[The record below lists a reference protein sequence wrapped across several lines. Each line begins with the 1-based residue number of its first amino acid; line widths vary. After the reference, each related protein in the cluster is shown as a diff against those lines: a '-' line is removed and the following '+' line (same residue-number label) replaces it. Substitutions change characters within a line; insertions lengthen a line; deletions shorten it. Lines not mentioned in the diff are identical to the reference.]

1 MVDQSLPSRSLLHQP
16 PLTRSSFDRYS
27 FNQSPRNRFSFN
39 PSPLNR
45 SPFDPNISAHP
56 FGFDH
61 RLFPHTVLFYL
72 NEEFLVSAL
81 CDLMRSAIRSGDGM
95 VIVATRAHHLALAQR
110 LSTLG
115 VDVPAMQREGRYVAM
130 DARETLAAVMVN
142 GRPDFARFSE
152 LIGGAV
158 AAARKAS
165 SALNPQGM
173 AYDELVALLW
183 SEEDAKTAL
192 IVEEFW
198 QVLARTLTFSLL
210 CAYPIQ
216 RFCSA
221 GDEQFFHGVCAEH
234 VTVIPPDAYPNAEAE
249 KRIMNAAARS

>member
-1 MVDQSLPSRSLLHQP
+1 MMDQSLSTHRLLHQSLFHRSPFNRISFNRSLL
-16 PLTRSSFDRYS
+16 
-27 FNQSPRNRFSFN
+27 N
-39 PSPLNR
+39 PSPLHR
-45 SPFDPNISAHP
+45 SPFDPAISAHP

-61 RLFPHTVLFYL
+61 RLYPHTVLFYL

-81 CDLMRSAIRSGDGM
+81 CDLMRSATRSGDGM
-95 VIVATRAHHLALAQR
+95 VIVATREQQLALAQR

-115 VDVPAMQREGRYVAM
+115 VDVPAMQREGRYVAL
-130 DARETLAAVMVN
+130 DARETLAALMVN
-142 GRPDFARFSE
+142 GQPDFARFSE
-152 LIGGAV
+152 VIGGAV
-158 AAARKAS
+158 AAAQKAS
-165 SALNPQGM
+165 SALNPQVM
-173 AYDELVALLW
+173 AYGELVALLW
-183 SEEDAKTAL
+183 SEEDAEPAL

-221 GDEQFFHGVCAEH
+221 GDEQFFLGVCAEH

-249 KRIMNAAARS
+249 KRIMNATARS